1 MQLSGRINC
10 TSLVLGGWMCVSRK
24 SSLIMTVA
32 TAIKASMSSSLG
44 DDAKIKMVEMVFVPS
59 DEMR

>member
-24 SSLIMTVA
+24 SSLIM
-32 TAIKASMSSSLG
+32 AIKASMSSSLG